1 MNAGEGVEKREPSCT
16 VGGNR
21 NWYIHYGEH
30 YGGSLKSKNRATMW
44 SWWLR
49 QWRICLQRRRLGF
62 DPWVGK
68 IPWRREWQLTP
79 AFLLR
84 DFHGQRSLAGYS
96 PWDRKELGMAEWL
109 TYTHTWSRNPT
120 PGHISSENHNSKR
133 YMHPSVRCSNIH
145 NSQDMSNLNFH
156 QQRNG

>member
-1 MNAGEGVEKREPSCT
+1 MEKREPSCT
-16 VGGNR
+16 VGGNI

-49 QWRICLQRRRLGF
+49 KWRICLQCRRLGF

-96 PWDRKELGMAEWL
+96 PWDCKELDTTEWL
-109 TYTHTWSRNPT
+109 TYIHTWPSNPT

-133 YMHPSVRCSNIH
+133 YMHPSVCCSIIH
-145 NSQDMSNLNFH
+145 NSQDISNLNFH
-156 QQRNG
+156 